1 MAVLCTHQDGPVSKM
16 SCCTRGYAWLAKV
29 LRLSMWSDHSNTP
42 QVGVEPCGVTHSEHY
57 AQLSTG
63 VDRRQTPRGGGGGD
77 LVHHQCR
84 SVCLCTWLQCLVLL
98 ILLQLGAGL
107 GRMGGE
113 SCGAPPRGKTSTG
126 GAPVYVTTCSPCP
139 FTTCM

>member
-63 VDRRQTPRGGGGGD
+63 VDRRQTPRGGGETW
-77 LVHHQCR
+77 
-84 SVCLCTWLQCLVLL
+84 CTINVAVFASAPGCSAW
-98 ILLQLGAGL
+98 
-107 GRMGGE
+107 
-113 SCGAPPRGKTSTG
+113 SC
-126 GAPVYVTTCSPCP
+126 
-139 FTTCM
+139 

>member
-63 VDRRQTPRGGGGGD
+63 VDRRQTPRGGGGGRLGAPSMSQCLPLHLAAVLGLAD
-77 LVHHQCR
+77 FAAAGCR
-84 SVCLCTWLQCLVLL
+84 SGPHGW
-98 ILLQLGAGL
+98 
-107 GRMGGE
+107 
-113 SCGAPPRGKTSTG
+113 
-126 GAPVYVTTCSPCP
+126 
-139 FTTCM
+139 